1 MKKKSNKHMSFSTS
15 RKILSLTAHGAREF
29 FLKAE
34 NYFNGDVPSYFE
46 FGSLLQ
52 ALDNAFAAGKP
63 DMKTLIKRASGA
75 SAVNY
80 VLHLNKDGHYASRP
94 LQFIHPV
101 LYVALVDEMTQESN
115 WETILNRLQSRADK
129 DGIKCTSVSVAET
142 RWDSYQAEQILVWW
156 SDFEQESIA
165 LALEYPHVFITD
177 LSDCYGSIRSYDIP
191 RALHGRGAVRAPSFT
206 SGKFGDRIDLL
217 LRAMNHGQVGKL
229 PQGSTLMDVLAELV
243 LSELDEE
250 LRKRIKKN
258 NVSGFR
264 ILRYRDD
271 YRIFVKNES
280 EGRMILKLLA
290 ETARGFGL
298 KLNSGKTLASNDV
311 ISASIKK
318 DKMDWMAQSTIFKDA
333 QPSKIL
339 SIEKQLLLIYRHG
352 LLYPNAGSLLLP
364 LSIVHRQID
373 SRKTSPFKP
382 EALIAIAAEIAIRNP
397 RACKPCIAII
407 AKLLQSIHGTDR
419 EAVCISLLQKIKTI
433 PNSSYFEIWF
443 QRVLS
448 PLGIA
453 GDYTEPLCML
463 VAGTTARLPLNLA
476 ARGGTGRILAEGA
489 GNGRIEGERTA
500 GGIRR
505 GNGTDE
511 ARNQLF
517 AIIPGQVQS
526 FARPMH

>member
-1 MKKKSNKHMSFSTS
+1 MKKKSNKRISLFPP
-15 RKILSLTAHGAREF
+15 RNVLSLTAHGAREF

-34 NYFNGDVPSYFE
+34 NYFNGDIPSYFS
-46 FGSLLQ
+46 FDPLLRK
-52 ALDNAFAAGKP
+52 LERCFATGKT
-63 DMKTLIKRASGA
+63 DVKTLIKRAAGVSD
-75 SAVNY
+75 VNY
-80 VLHLNKDGHYASRP
+80 VLHMNKDGHYASRP
-94 LQFIHPV
+94 LQLIHPV
-101 LYVALVDEMTQESN
+101 LYVALVNEMTQGSN
-115 WETILNRLQSRADK
+115 WKAICDLLCSRADK

-142 RWDSYQAEQILVWW
+142 RWNSYQAEQVLVWW

-165 LALEYPHVFITD
+165 LALDYPHVFITD

-191 RALHGRGAVRAPSFT
+191 RALHGRGAVKAPLYT

-258 NVSGFR
+258 KVSGFR

-280 EGRMILKLLA
+280 DGRLILNLLA
-290 ETARGFGL
+290 ESAREFGL
-298 KLNSGKTLASNDV
+298 KLNSGKTLESNDV

-318 DKMDWMAQSTIFKDA
+318 DKMEWMTQSTIFKEV

-339 SIEKQLLLIYRHG
+339 SVEKQLLLIYHHG
-352 LLYPNAGSLLLP
+352 LLHPNAGSLLLP
-364 LSIVHRQID
+364 LSIVHSQID
-373 SRKTSPFKP
+373 TRKTSPFKP
-382 EALIAIAAEIAIRNP
+382 EALIAIAAEISTRNP

-463 VAGTTARLPLNLA
+463 VAGTTARLPWSTSFLSSVPNLKA
-476 ARGGTGRILAEGA
+476 IMDSASIVDRNVLASMKAEFPQEE
-489 GNGRIEGERTA
+489 I
-500 GGIRR
+500 
-505 GNGTDE
+505 D
-511 ARNQLF
+511 LF
-517 AIIPGQVQS
+517 VQS
-526 FARPMH
+526 TNDYA